1 VTYTFHWKAEGFWFL
16 VQFIASFGLFY
27 LGSSDADILKDPQ
40 AWLGAA
46 FLSSVR
52 VAVAGF
58 IRPLASFV
66 ASRKN

>member
-1 VTYTFHWKAEGFWFL
+1 MTYTFHWKAESFWFL

-66 ASRKN
+66 ASKKN